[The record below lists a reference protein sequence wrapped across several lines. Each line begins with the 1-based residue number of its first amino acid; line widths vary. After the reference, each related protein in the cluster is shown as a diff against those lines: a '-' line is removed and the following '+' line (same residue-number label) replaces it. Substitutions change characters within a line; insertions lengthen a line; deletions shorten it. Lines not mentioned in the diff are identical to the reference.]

1 MTIYQMNSEM
11 TKDLKYIGNM
21 RQQMSDHRIL
31 LSYRG
36 VMSQDIVIALL
47 NLAEN
52 KLSQTEQGSSVKNR
66 VFSVMVECLQN
77 ITRHSEKN
85 EFAGSNIF
93 MLGLGEAGFVIYSGN
108 VIRSERKTELQSKLD
123 RLNTMSDTELK
134 DFYKYL
140 IRNESLTEKENFGLG
155 LIQIAR
161 KTGRPLYFDF
171 EAIDADHSFFTLRT
185 SIEH

>member
-1 MTIYQMNSEM
+1 MNM
-11 TKDLKYIGNM
+11 HLTKDLKYISLV
-21 RQQMSDHRIL
+21 RKQMTENRIL

-52 KLSQTEQGSSVKNR
+52 KLNQTVEVSSVKSR

-77 ITRHSEKN
+77 ITQHSEKN

-93 MLGLGEAGFVIYSGN
+93 MLGMANKGFVIYSGN
-108 VIRSERKTELQSKLD
+108 VVRSEKTVELRNKLTKI
-123 RLNTMSDTELK
+123 NTMTDNELK
-134 DFYKYL
+134 DFYKFI
-140 IRNESLTEKENFGLG
+140 IRNESLSEKASFGLG

-171 EAIDADHSFFTLRT
+171 EKMDNEYSFFTLKT
-185 SIEH
+185 SIDH

>member
-1 MTIYQMNSEM
+1 MNCQI
-11 TKDLKYIGNM
+11 TKDLNYVGCV
-21 RQQMSDHRIL
+21 RQIMSEHRIL

-36 VMSQDIVIALL
+36 AMSQDIVIALL
-47 NLAEN
+47 NLAEK
-52 KLSQTEQGSSVKNR
+52 KLNQTVEEFTVRNR

-93 MLGLGEAGFVIYSGN
+93 MLGLGESGFVIYSGN
-108 VIRSERKTELQSKLD
+108 VIRVEKKEALDSKLSK
-123 RLNTMSDTELK
+123 LNRMSDNDLK
-134 DFYKYL
+134 EFYKFL
-140 IRNESLTEKENFGLG
+140 MRNESVTEGESFGLG

-161 KTGRPLYFDF
+161 KTGRPLYFNF
-171 EAIDADHSFFTLRT
+171 EPVDNNHSFFTLKT